1 MELFNT
7 TENIN
12 VNNTYFN
19 YTEFNTIYDAYYN
32 CSDNKTN
39 MVCYSDK
46 DIGFNIFNIWSFG
59 IMMYIIVYRE
69 KQLFGVNNL
78 FVKLYIISLLN
89 LLIKLCLVS
98 LINGYVAD
106 DDINYIM
113 KHTMYECIILLI
125 ITVLISILAVFI
137 CIVVGVIVFI
147 CIIISQIVD
156 KLFNTNFTNQIT
168 KFVGQITGKKPE
180 TIETNNDATEE
191 EIVEEET
198 VEVRRSPRIAEKNKT
213 E

>member
-19 YTEFNTIYDAYYN
+19 CTDFNTILYDAYYN
-32 CSDNKTN
+32 CTENKTN

-46 DIGFNIFNIWSFG
+46 DFGSNFFNIWSLG
-59 IMMYIIVYRE
+59 IVMYIIVYRE

-78 FVKLYIISLLN
+78 FVKLHIISLLN
-89 LLIKLCLVS
+89 SLIKLCLVS

-113 KHTMYECIILLI
+113 KNTIYECIILLI

-147 CIIISQIVD
+147 CIIMSQIVD

-168 KFVGQITGKKPE
+168 KFVGQTTGKKPE
-180 TIETNNDATEE
+180 TTETNN
-191 EIVEEET
+191 EET
-198 VEVRRSPRIAEKNKT
+198 EGEIVEVRRSHRLAEKNKT